1 MLKEEISSGGVVVF
15 NNAILLLKKFNG
27 DWVLPKGKIEEGESS
42 KDAALREVFE
52 EGGVRAEI
60 KEYLGEIHYT
70 YKENWDE
77 NRPVHKTV
85 HWYLM
90 TCKNMETTPQKEEG
104 FVEAK
109 FIHFNQVLSI
119 AKYNDETAIIEV
131 ALKKIKS
138 RR

>member
-27 DWVLPKGKIEEGESS
+27 DWVLLKGKVEPGET
-42 KDAALREVFE
+42 KQEAALREVHE
-52 EGGVRAEI
+52 ESGVKAELQ
-60 KEYLGEIHYT
+60 EYLGEIHYT

-77 NRPVHKTV
+77 NKLVHKTV

-90 TCKNMETTPQKEEG
+90 TCKTMDTLPQKEEG

-109 FIHFNQVLSI
+109 FIHLNQVVNL
-119 AKYNDETAIIEV
+119 AKYDDESAIIAV
-131 ALKKIKS
+131 ALDKLKGRK
-138 RR
+138 